1 MNDTA
6 ADYRARIYE
15 KYATRFQSAPEVFDL
30 ESARRWGRAYR
41 HYLRGWLP
49 ANRDARI
56 LDVACGGGKLLQ
68 FFIDAGY
75 RDVQGVDVSPEQ
87 VALARQVTPN
97 VVQADVLEYLSGQDG
112 RFDLIT
118 GLDIVEHF
126 RKDEVLRFLDLCFA
140 ALKPGGRL
148 VLQTPNAESPWG
160 THHRYN
166 DLTHELGFNPN
177 ALSRLLA
184 LVGFIGAEAREVGP
198 VPWGYSLASTLRWA
212 VWQGIRMGLKVWNLA
227 ETGSAGS
234 GIFTRIFLMTCQ
246 KSGMADGEN

>member
-15 KYATRFQSAPEVFDL
+15 EYATRFQSAPEVFDL
-30 ESARRWGRAYR
+30 ENARRWGRAYR

-97 VVQADVLEYLSGQDG
+97 VTQADVLEYLSGQDG

-126 RKDEVLRFLDLCFA
+126 RKDEVLRFLDLCFV

-184 LVGFIGAEAREVGP
+184 LVGFQATEAREMGP
-198 VPWGYSLASTLRWA
+198 VPLGYSTPSTLRW
-212 VWQGIRMGLKVWNLA
+212 VLWQAIRAALKVWNLA
-227 ETGSAGS
+227 ETGDRGS
-234 GIFTRIFLMTCQ
+234 GVYTRIFLI
-246 KSGMADGEN
+246 SGLRH